1 MQDFFK
7 EKLLTYQDYFEKK
20 LVSIDQFGFVYEFNF
35 EGKEGQFK
43 TKLGGGITAIIYGLM
58 LWQSSI

>member
-1 MQDFFK
+1 MQEFFK
-7 EKLLTYQDYFEKK
+7 EKLTITKNYFEKK
-20 LVSIDQFGFVYEFNF
+20 LVSIDQFGYVYEFNF